1 MDGAW
6 CKEWEQG
13 RRFILK
19 IKPGEKIRER
29 LTLFALQKEVKN
41 AVIVSAVGSVR
52 NAHFRGIKSGAK
64 RPITTP
70 RMTHHHFEGPLELL
84 GLNGNLIVA
93 EDGEIDSH
101 LHIFLGKSSG
111 EVVGGHLFDAE
122 IFVSCEICLIEMI
135 VQGVERHLSKSNGTT
150 TIYIEES

>member
-6 CKEWEQG
+6 CTEWEPG

-19 IKPGEKIRER
+19 IKPGEKIREQ
-29 LTLFALQKEVKN
+29 LTLFALQKKVKN

-64 RPITTP
+64 RPITSP
-70 RMTHHHFEGPLELL
+70 RISPHLLEGPLELL
-84 GLNGNLIVA
+84 SLDGNLIEA
-93 EDGEIDSH
+93 ENGEVDSH
-101 LHIFLGKSSG
+101 LHILLGKSSG

-122 IFVSCEICLIEMI
+122 IFVCCEICLLEMI
-135 VQGVERHLSKSNGTT
+135 VHGVERHLSKSNGTT